1 MNMACWVHGPKCFRL
16 STKDVM
22 TTQETA
28 EIFLSTIYNQ
38 PSETLYSAI
47 TTFHRILTETFDV
60 LSLEDLALS
69 QFYFC
74 TEVIQDLRVY
84 WKERCQHRQQLTW
97 KSVRGEYHPEP
108 RGPVSSIMDLV
119 LVLLIII
126 CIIKATKVQM
136 PLTTALEELRIRNS
150 GSKCHPL
157 PGMIKQTQSG
167 ISKFVILYCSGVS
180 KSHLVIP
187 KGETV
192 FLAYIA

>member
-1 MNMACWVHGPKCFRL
+1 M
-16 STKDVM
+16 
-22 TTQETA
+22 
-28 EIFLSTIYNQ
+28 
-38 PSETLYSAI
+38 
-47 TTFHRILTETFDV
+47 
-60 LSLEDLALS
+60 
-69 QFYFC
+69 
-74 TEVIQDLRVY
+74 
-84 WKERCQHRQQLTW
+84 
-97 KSVRGEYHPEP
+97 RGEYHPEP

-136 PLTTALEELRIRNS
+136 PLTTALEELRIRNP

-167 ISKFVILYCSGVS
+167 ISKSVILYCSRVS